1 MATTILISKSNEEIT
16 TLMNKKFI
24 PKLKTENDSTYFFSG
39 KNLVSNE
46 ISEENTNSALN
57 KMSFLFPSI
66 PFKKIENI
74 FKENKNIS
82 IEEGIEK
89 LKELT
94 LSENTKNQINKKECF
109 PVYSNLNSMNF
120 VYSRK
125 FQKNFPNKRNY
136 NCLLSQSNKIQG
148 NQNTNN
154 TFINY
159 NIKNEFIIN
168 QKKIE
173 KEREFQIQKGI
184 EERQKESERIK
195 ERKKRELETVEKVA
209 RELLESKNLIEL
221 KEYLFGQL
229 ILLDQKKK
237 KDNKNQQI
245 KYQINNTINQL
256 NLDKIE
262 LRKCNTVVTQAL
274 NKKIVEAY
282 KFENKV
288 RKLSEDINKVKES
301 INYHEKMGD
310 YYKGKL
316 KEINGNL

>member
-1 MATTILISKSNEEIT
+1 M
-16 TLMNKKFI
+16 
-24 PKLKTENDSTYFFSG
+24 
-39 KNLVSNE
+39 
-46 ISEENTNSALN
+46 
-57 KMSFLFPSI
+57 
-66 PFKKIENI
+66 
-74 FKENKNIS
+74 
-82 IEEGIEK
+82 
-89 LKELT
+89 
-94 LSENTKNQINKKECF
+94 
-109 PVYSNLNSMNF
+109 
-120 VYSRK
+120 
-125 FQKNFPNKRNY
+125 
-136 NCLLSQSNKIQG
+136 
-148 NQNTNN
+148 
-154 TFINY
+154 
-159 NIKNEFIIN
+159 
-168 QKKIE
+168 
-173 KEREFQIQKGI
+173 
-184 EERQKESERIK
+184 
-195 ERKKRELETVEKVA
+195 EKVA